1 MLRFKD
7 KHVLFFI
14 QSKVGIMKKTRKSN
28 LENKKTLFF
37 EMGLVTVLGLLL
49 VAFNWNT
56 PQGAAKELG
65 TITAV
70 PLEDDLVQRTIQEEI
85 KPPPPPPREVIVT
98 ELKIIDNTG
107 EDDDFTIDTEFF
119 SDEAIRQTD
128 IMPEPEKE
136 EKEEHPF
143 VWVPSQKAQFPG
155 GEAARLQYLRDELKY
170 PRLAKEH
177 DISGRVDIQFKVGA
191 YGEIMEIKVLRSP
204 DPLLT
209 KEALR
214 VVKNMPRWEPA
225 KQGGKRVVTLVSIP
239 IVFSL
244 R

>member
-1 MLRFKD
+1 M
-7 KHVLFFI
+7 
-14 QSKVGIMKKTRKSN
+14 RKNRNSN

-56 PQGAAKELG
+56 NQGVVEKLG
-65 TITAV
+65 TTTAV
-70 PLEDDLVQRTIQEEI
+70 PLEDDVVQRTIQEEI
-85 KPPPPPPREVIVT
+85 EPPPPPPREVIVT
-98 ELKIIDNTG
+98 ELQVIDNT
-107 EDDDFTIDTEFF
+107 EDDDDFTIETEYFN
-119 SDEAIRQTD
+119 DEGITQTD

-155 GEAARLQYLRDELKY
+155 GESARLQYLRDELKY
-170 PRLAKEH
+170 PRLAKEN

-191 YGEIMEIKVLRSP
+191 YGEIMDIKVLRSP

-214 VVKNMPRWEPA
+214 VVKNMPKWEPA
-225 KQGGKRVVTLVSIP
+225 KQGGKRVITLVSIP
-239 IVFSL
+239 IVFTL
-244 R
+244 Q